1 MTPLE
6 LNDLVYEQ
14 WLMADIQE
22 SSVPRLP
29 GEIGNVEICKVEGYF
44 NLQVGQLITMC
55 KCTQTRGNSQFLDKS
70 TGSSDGMYTFDTQE
84 CKIVMIRELMIG

>member
-1 MTPLE
+1 

-44 NLQVGQLITMC
+44 NLQVGQLVTMY
-55 KCTQTRGNSQFLDKS
+55 KCTQT
-70 TGSSDGMYTFDTQE
+70 
-84 CKIVMIRELMIG
+84 

>member
-29 GEIGNVEICKVEGYF
+29 GEIGNVEICKVEGYL
-44 NLQVGQLITMC
+44 NLQVGQLITKLCVNVHKHEEILNFWTNQQAAVTVCIHMTHWTI
-55 KCTQTRGNSQFLDKS
+55 K
-70 TGSSDGMYTFDTQE
+70 
-84 CKIVMIRELMIG
+84 